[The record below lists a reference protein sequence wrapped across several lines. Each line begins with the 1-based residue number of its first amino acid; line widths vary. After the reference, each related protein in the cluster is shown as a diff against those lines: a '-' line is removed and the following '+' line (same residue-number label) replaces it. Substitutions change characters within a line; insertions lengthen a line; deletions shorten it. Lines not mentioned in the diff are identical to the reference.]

1 MDISKKQTWHR
12 QEAGAKLGYTEC
24 NGWRHGSW
32 LGMEGPC
39 GRVSEVRALGIERVR
54 NGLWGTMASPT

>member
-1 MDISKKQTWHR
+1 M
-12 QEAGAKLGYTEC
+12 GYTEC

-39 GRVSEVRALGIERVR
+39 GRVSEVGALGIERVR
-54 NGLWGTMASPT
+54 NWLWGTMASPT